1 MAVKSSIPKWEFWP
15 ASLFYIPV
23 YIYASWL
30 ALKARNTTFFSLA
43 NPIMKWGGLFA
54 YSKFKILDFL
64 PGDRIPLQLLITQ
77 KTSPDEALLMLRKKG
92 MTFPLI
98 LKPDKGERGKE
109 VAFIENESAFYKYS
123 LWGKAEVIVQEFINW
138 PLEIGVLWIRDM
150 SGNQGFISSLM
161 ERSLLTIT
169 GNGNDSVENL
179 LQKNPRYRR
188 YTKKIKKLYPQKAAY
203 IPKKGEQLLIE
214 PIGNHSR
221 GTIFLNAMDK
231 IDVQLVDVINQLLI
245 PLSGF
250 NYGRLDIRTK
260 SWEELKAGRNFK
272 VLEINGANSEPAHI
286 YNPNSSILK
295 AYKTLFQ
302 HWKYM
307 YKIAVF
313 NRKKGLESEKFTE
326 LFRAFRSYLSDGR
339 S

>member
-1 MAVKSSIPKWEFWP
+1 MAVKSIIPKWEFWP
-15 ASLFYIPV
+15 AWLFYIPV

-30 ALKARNTTFFSLA
+30 VLKARNTTFFSLS
-43 NPIMKWGGLFA
+43 NPVMKWGGLFA
-54 YSKFKILDFL
+54 YSKFKILDAL
-64 PGDRIPLQLLITQ
+64 PEHRIPLQLLISPT
-77 KTSPDEALLMLRKKG
+77 TSPAEALAMLHKKG
-92 MTFPLI
+92 IAFPLI
-98 LKPDKGERGKE
+98 LKPDKGERGKQ
-109 VAFIENESAFYKYS
+109 VAFIENESAFYEYS
-123 LWGKAEVIVQEFINW
+123 LWGKVEVIVQEFINW

-150 SGNQGFISSLM
+150 SHNIGFISSLM

-169 GNGNDSVENL
+169 GNGLDSVEKL
-179 LQKNPRYRR
+179 LHKNNRYRP
-188 YTKKIKKLYPQKAAY
+188 YIKKIKERYPQKSDY
-203 IPKKGEQLLIE
+203 IPKNGEQFLIE

-231 IDVQLVDVINQLLI
+231 IDVHLVDVMNQLLI
-245 PLSGF
+245 PVTGF

-307 YKIAVF
+307 HRIAVY
-313 NRKKGLESEKFTE
+313 NRKKGLVSENFSE
-326 LFRAFRSYLSDGR
+326 LFRAFRSYLSDDQ